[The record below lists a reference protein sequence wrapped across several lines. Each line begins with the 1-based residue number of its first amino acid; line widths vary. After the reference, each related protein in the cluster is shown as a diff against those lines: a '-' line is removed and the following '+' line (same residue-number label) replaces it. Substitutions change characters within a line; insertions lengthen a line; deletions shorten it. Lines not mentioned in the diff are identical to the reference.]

1 MSPPTAPSR
10 TLVPDDLF
18 TEFLSLL
25 PVKSVLRFK
34 C

>member
-1 MSPPTAPSR
+1 MSPPTAPSWS
-10 TLVPDDLF
+10 LVPDDLL

-25 PVKSVLRFK
+25 PVKSLLRFK